1 LAPKQRRKHLIFN
14 MGGIMSNTDI
24 INELIQLFKQLNL
37 DAQEEIAGILKK
49 IIREN
54 KDNVKK

>member
-1 LAPKQRRKHLIFN
+1 
-14 MGGIMSNTDI
+14 MGETMSNTDI

-37 DAQEEIAGILKK
+37 EAQQEIVGILKK

-54 KDNVKK
+54 KENAKK

>member
-1 LAPKQRRKHLIFN
+1 
-14 MGGIMSNTDI
+14 MGEIMSNNDI

-37 DAQEEIAGILKK
+37 EAQEEIAGIIKK

-54 KDNVKK
+54 KDNAEK

>member
-1 LAPKQRRKHLIFN
+1 
-14 MGGIMSNTDI
+14 MGETMSNTDI

-37 DAQEEIAGILKK
+37 EAQEEIVGILKK
-49 IIREN
+49 IIRKN

>member
-1 LAPKQRRKHLIFN
+1 
-14 MGGIMSNTDI
+14 MGETMSNTDI

-37 DAQEEIAGILKK
+37 EAQEEIAGIIKK

-54 KDNVKK
+54 KDNAEK

>member
-1 LAPKQRRKHLIFN
+1 MAIEMRRKHLIFN
-14 MGGIMSNTDI
+14 MGETMSNTDI

-37 DAQEEIAGILKK
+37 EAQEEIAGILKK

-54 KDNVKK
+54 KDNAEK

>member
-1 LAPKQRRKHLIFN
+1 

>member
-1 LAPKQRRKHLIFN
+1 
-14 MGGIMSNTDI
+14 MGETMSNNNI

-37 DAQEEIAGILKK
+37 EAQEEITGIIKK

-54 KDNVKK
+54 KDNAEK

>member
-1 LAPKQRRKHLIFN
+1 
-14 MGGIMSNTDI
+14 MGETMSNTDI

-37 DAQEEIAGILKK
+37 EAQEEIAGILKK